1 MMNEKSLLF
10 IRENY
15 SEIALYYIEKNIE
28 QYVDIMDNDIFSQDE
43 LNTILKW
50 DVGNDI
56 KLKLLAFSSEKISI
70 AGKNYDDEIN
80 EYILKNNLFEGDINY
95 LFTAYDYQAPNVREF
110 VFEHA
115 INNIKSTI
123 ENLSGMSE
131 TLFKRILSSDEVASN
146 NKIKLFVARISESDS
161 LKAKTYLKILN
172 KTEFE
177 EIFDNNKRP
186 RYVISLET
194 ETILNAFIE
203 KGWMHEYVV
212 DSRNEDYYRI
222 RRFPSKEEK

>member
-1 MMNEKSLLF
+1 MNNAKLKFDKLTPISKADLDIYNQAF
-10 IRENY
+10 D
-15 SEIALYYIEKNIE
+15 A
-28 QYVDIMDNDIFSQDE
+28 DIMDNAMFSQDE
-43 LNTILKW
+43 LDTILDW
-50 DVGNDI
+50 EVENDI
-56 KLKLLAFSSEKISI
+56 KLKLLALSSERISI
-70 AGKNYDDEIN
+70 VGKNYDDEIN

-95 LFTAYDYQAPNVREF
+95 LFTAYDYQAPNIREF

-146 NKIKLFVARISESDS
+146 NKIKLFVAKIPESDS
-161 LKAKTYLKILN
+161 LKTKTYLRILN

-177 EIFDNNKRP
+177 EVFDSSKRP
-186 RYVISLET
+186 RYAVNSET
-194 ETILNAFIE
+194 EAILDAFIE
-203 KGWMHEYVV
+203 KGWMYEYIV

-222 RRFPSKEEK
+222 RRFPPKEG